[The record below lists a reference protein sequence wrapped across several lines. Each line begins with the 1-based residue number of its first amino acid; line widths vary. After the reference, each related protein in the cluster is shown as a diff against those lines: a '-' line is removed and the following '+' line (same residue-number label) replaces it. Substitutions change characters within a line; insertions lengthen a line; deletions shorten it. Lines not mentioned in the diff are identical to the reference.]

1 MSDKNEPLLTALS
14 NRFVMFPI
22 RYNAIWNMY
31 KKAESAFWTA
41 EEIDL
46 SKDLND
52 WEKLTDSERYFIKH
66 VLAFFAGSDGIVN
79 ENLSVRF
86 MNEVAPP
93 EAKAFYGFQI
103 AMENI
108 HCVTGDT
115 EILTTNGYQSIEF
128 LAKHSPD
135 VSVWNGH
142 EFSRTRIVKTSDS
155 ATICNVILSNGMSL
169 KCTTGHKW
177 LIQGHNERV
186 VTEQLLPGMLLE
198 EFDYPSFPLDLC
210 DPEIF
215 MKPYEHGCAILSE
228 KDNYDPVSF
237 GMRPRMF
244 VPVNF
249 SIDTK
254 VQWLNGLLQN
264 GHVVDNAVVLICT
277 HIPLARSIQK
287 LLSTLSVYASIQM
300 SEDLPTGIMIDAHN
314 IKKLTDIGVHAQV
327 MSVVIKDEIKRPK
340 DIHVVK
346 VVTLPDPAPTYC
358 FNEPNR
364 HTGIFDGVLTGQ
376 SETYSLLIDTYIK
389 DSQEKTHL
397 LNAINTIPC
406 IGKKADW
413 ALRWIESKDAC
424 FAKRLIAF
432 ACVEGIFFSGAFC
445 SIFWLKERGVMPGL
459 CLSNEFISRD
469 EGLHTEFAVLLYSHL
484 NNKLPEDTI
493 HAMVR
498 EAVEIEDEFITES
511 IPCNMLGM
519 NAALMSQYIR
529 FVADRLIVQLG
540 YEKIWN
546 VTNPFSFMDRI
557 GLESKSNFFEH
568 TRISEYAKANV
579 GSAAHGATGNNF
591 TFSISD
597 DF

>member
-1 MSDKNEPLLTALS
+1 MSDANEPILS
-14 NRFVMFPI
+14 TLMNRFVMFPI
-22 RYNAIWNMY
+22 KYNAIWNMY

-46 SKDLND
+46 SKDIND
-52 WEKLTDSERYFIKH
+52 WEKLSDAERHFIKH
-66 VLAFFAGSDGIVN
+66 ILAFFAGSDGIVN

-86 MNEVAPP
+86 MNEVTPP

-115 EILTTNGYQSIEF
+115 EILTSNGYQNIEY
-128 LAKHSPD
+128 LAKYSPN
-135 VSVWNGH
+135 VQVWNGH
-142 EFSRTRIVKTSDS
+142 EFSATRVQMTSES
-155 ATICNVILSNGMSL
+155 AEICNVVLSNGMSL

-177 LIQGHNERV
+177 LIQGHVDRV
-186 VTEQLLPGMLLE
+186 LTEDLTPGMTLE
-198 EFDYPSFPLDLC
+198 EFDYPVNPLPLN

-215 MKPYEHGCAILSE
+215 IKPFEHGSSIFSSE
-228 KDNYDPVSF
+228 YDPVKF
-237 GMRPRMF
+237 NMRPSMYI
-244 VPVNF
+244 PVNF
-249 SIDTK
+249 GIDTK
-254 VQWLNGLLQN
+254 VQWLNGLITSYASIEEN
-264 GHVVDNAVVLICT
+264 IIVIKGAS
-277 HIPLARSIQK
+277 IPVARAIQK
-287 LLSTLSVYASIQM
+287 LLSTLSVYASIQTDEQSAM
-300 SEDLPTGIMIDAHN
+300 CEIIIDPFNAKKLAQTGVSIPSSPDDHAKSLKN
-314 IKKLTDIGVHAQV
+314 IK
-327 MSVVIKDEIKRPK
+327 
-340 DIHVVK
+340 VVK
-346 VVTLPDPAPTYC
+346 VIRLPQPAATFC
-358 FNEPNR
+358 FNEPIR
-364 HTGIFDGVLTGQ
+364 HTGIFNGILTGQ

-389 DSQEKTHL
+389 DNKEKSHL

-413 ALRWIESKDAC
+413 ALKWIESKEAS
-424 FAKRLIAF
+424 FAMRLVAF

-484 NNKLPEDTI
+484 VTKLSQEEI
-493 HAMVR
+493 HAMIK
-498 EAVEIEDEFITES
+498 EAVVIEDEFINES

-579 GSAAHGATGNNF
+579 GGASGGAGGSNYTF
-591 TFSISD
+591 TMSD